1 MSILPVAVE
10 SQPIHTLL
18 LDDDGV
24 FKVVVPV
31 IARIWNEP
39 LFALTLPE
47 VAEILPIVGIS
58 RVY

>member
-10 SQPIHTLL
+10 SQPIHKLL

-31 IARIWNEP
+31 IARLWNEP
-39 LFALTLPE
+39 LFALRN
-47 VAEILPIVGIS
+47 S
-58 RVY
+58 S